1 MSDTPLLEAN
11 GLTVAYG
18 ERLALDGVSL
28 SVRRGELLGMI
39 GPNGAGKS
47 TFIKAV
53 TRVVRARAGSVLL
66 DGVDASTLSR
76 RELGRLA
83 AVVPQTAA
91 LPDLFSALEVVMMGR
106 TPHLGLLQSESEA
119 DLLAAKHAMEATGCW
134 QLAYRRLGELSGGE
148 RQAVLLAR
156 ALAQEAP
163 LLLLDEPTAHLDI
176 GHQAAALAL
185 VRLLCARG
193 SHGALAVVHDLTLA
207 SQFCDRLVVLQA
219 GRIVAEGAPA
229 EVLSAER
236 VRQVYET
243 EADVFA
249 HPLTG
254 RPVVVPGAGL
264 DPTGL

>member
-1 MSDTPLLEAN
+1 MGEPLLETS

-18 ERLALDGVSL
+18 ERVALRDVSL
-28 SVRRGELLGMI
+28 SVRKGDLVGLI

-47 TFIKAV
+47 TFIRVV
-53 TRVVRARAGSVLL
+53 TRVVQPQAGSVYLA
-66 DGVDASTLSR
+66 GEPISALSR
-76 RELGRLA
+76 RELGRRA
-83 AVVPQTAA
+83 AVVPQTGA
-91 LPDLFSALEVVMMGR
+91 LPELFSALEVVLMGR
-106 TPHLGLLQSESEA
+106 TPHLGLLQHESDG
-119 DLLAAKHAMEATGCW
+119 DLLAAREAMLATGCW

-207 SQFCDRLVVLQA
+207 SQFCGRLVVLQG
-219 GRIVAEGAPA
+219 GRVVAEGTPA
-229 EVLSAER
+229 EVVSAER
-236 VRQVYET
+236 VRQVYEA
-243 EADVFA
+243 EAHVFA
-249 HPLTG
+249 HPVTG
-254 RPVVVPGAGL
+254 LPVVVPGAGPEPPAL
-264 DPTGL
+264 

>member
-1 MSDTPLLEAN
+1 MTAPLLETS

-18 ERLALDGVSL
+18 ERVALRDVSL
-28 SVRRGELLGMI
+28 TVRKGELVGMI

-47 TFIKAV
+47 TFIRAV
-53 TRVVRARAGSVLL
+53 TRVVQAQAGAIHLGGDSVQ
-66 DGVDASTLSR
+66 TLSR
-76 RELGRLA
+76 RELGRRA
-83 AVVPQTAA
+83 AVVPQTGA
-91 LPDLFSALEVVMMGR
+91 LPELFSALEVVLMGR
-106 TPHLGLLQSESEA
+106 TPHLGLLQHESDA
-119 DLLAAKHAMEATGCW
+119 DLLAARQAMEATGCW

-207 SQFCDRLVVLQA
+207 SQFCQRLVVLQA
-219 GRIVAEGAPA
+219 GRVVAEGPPA
-229 EVLSAER
+229 EVINAER
-236 VRQVYET
+236 VRQVYEA
-243 EADVFA
+243 EAHVFA

-254 RPVVVPGAGL
+254 LPVVVPDAGL
-264 DPTGL
+264 DASGL